1 MADAPLLTPRH
12 APRVSSRPALL
23 TSVGAA
29 AWRLE
34 ELAPLGD
41 AGEDARDHAPAGESP
56 AAAEQ
61 RRADEE
67 ARRQAEHA
75 AELER
80 VAAQAYAAGQ
90 AAGEE
95 RGRAE
100 AAARL
105 ASAMAAVETALDRID
120 EGERRWEGVLDE
132 NICALAIAVARQV
145 IGREL
150 AGDTATLTDLVRR
163 ALAEFPIDQ
172 PVQIRVHP
180 TDLAA
185 LAAHGS
191 TGAPGAGTAA
201 VAPNRE
207 ARWIAE
213 PGVAPGGCIV
223 EGRERIVDGRVD
235 TALERVYR
243 KLSGNHA

>member
-1 MADAPLLTPRH
+1 MSHAPLLTPRH
-12 APRVSSRPALL
+12 APRVSTQPMLLPA
-23 TSVGAA
+23 TGAA
-29 AWRLE
+29 AWHPE
-34 ELAPLGD
+34 ELTPRDGA
-41 AGEDARDHAPAGESP
+41 AARDVTSASESS
-56 AAAEQ
+56 AQLEQ
-61 RRADEE
+61 RRAD
-67 ARRQAEHA
+67 AAAQLQAERA

-100 AAARL
+100 ATARL
-105 ASAMAAVETALDRID
+105 ATAVAAAEAALDRMR
-120 EGERRWEGVLDE
+120 EGERRWDGVLDE
-132 NICALAIAVARQV
+132 NVCALAVAVARQV

-150 AGDTATLTDLVRR
+150 TSDSATLTDLVRR

-180 TDLAA
+180 SDLAA
-185 LAAHGS
+185 LAAQGS
-191 TGAPGAGTAA
+191 AGGLAAGTAA

-213 PGVAPGGCIV
+213 PGVVPGGCIV

-235 TALERVYR
+235 TALERMYR
-243 KLSGNHA
+243 KLTGTNA